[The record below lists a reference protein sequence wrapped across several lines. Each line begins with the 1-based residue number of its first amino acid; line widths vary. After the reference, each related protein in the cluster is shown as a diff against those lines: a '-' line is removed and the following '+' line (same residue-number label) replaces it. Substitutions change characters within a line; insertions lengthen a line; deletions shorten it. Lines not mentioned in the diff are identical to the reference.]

1 MGAGVGPGL
10 GSELGTFKN
19 PVSVPGLLSS
29 SCYVPMEHQEFG
41 VRFGAMKLWSEL
53 PLSAEYFP
61 FSEN

>member
-29 SCYVPMEHQEFG
+29 SSYYVPIEHQEFG
-41 VRFGAMKLWSEL
+41 VRFGAMKFWSEL
-53 PLSAEYFP
+53 PLSAEYF
-61 FSEN
+61 SEN